1 MEEEE
6 IIRAQYRRLLNKLY
20 NINNKYQEL
29 DSLYDDLNNTLKS
42 NLLIDDKSIVE
53 NEFMEMKKGCDNL
66 ENELVS
72 SIIPNVRSK
81 S

>member
-29 DSLYDDLNNTLKS
+29 NDLYDDMNNTLKS
-42 NLLIDDKSIVE
+42 NLLVDDKSIVE
-53 NEFMEMKKGCDNL
+53 NEFIEMKKGCDNL

>member
-29 DSLYDDLNNTLKS
+29 DGLYDDLNNTLKS
-42 NLLIDDKSIVE
+42 NLLVDDKSIVE
-53 NEFMEMKKGCDNL
+53 DEFIEMKKGCDNL

>member
-29 DSLYDDLNNTLKS
+29 DELYDDLNNTLKS
-42 NLLIDDKSIVE
+42 NLLVDDKSIVE
-53 NEFMEMKKGCDNL
+53 NEFIEMKKGCDNL

>member
-42 NLLIDDKSIVE
+42 NLLVDDKSIVE

>member
-29 DSLYDDLNNTLKS
+29 DGLYDDLNNTLKS
-42 NLLIDDKSIVE
+42 NLLVDDKSIVE
-53 NEFMEMKKGCDNL
+53 NEFIEMKKGCDNL

>member
-6 IIRAQYRRLLNKLY
+6 IIRAQYRRLLDKLY

-29 DSLYDDLNNTLKS
+29 DGLYDDLNNTLKS
-42 NLLIDDKSIVE
+42 NLLVDDKSIVE
-53 NEFMEMKKGCDNL
+53 NEFIEMKKGCDNL

>member
-29 DSLYDDLNNTLKS
+29 DGLYDDLNNTLKS
-42 NLLIDDKSIVE
+42 NLLVDDKSIVE

>member
-53 NEFMEMKKGCDNL
+53 NEFIEMKKGCDNL